1 MTKIDEVFG
10 TTSNEFVGVGLMPG
24 IPQDDV
30 VRGVEHAMESEGE
43 LDHPEV
49 GAEMAAVG
57 VDRFNDDVA
66 HLGRERG
73 ELLGGEGL
81 EVGRRL
87 NRLNDHGRSPCRR
100 HFENAAT
107 GDGGVVAG
115 VGVRG
120 ATLPSH
126 KG

>member
-1 MTKIDEVFG
+1 M
-10 TTSNEFVGVGLMPG
+10 SGV
-24 IPQDDV
+24 PQDDV
-30 VRGVEHAMESEGE
+30 FRRVEHAMESEGE
-43 LDHPEV
+43 LDHSEV
-49 GAEMAAVG
+49 RAEMATVS

-66 HLGRERG
+66 HLGRKRG

-115 VGVRG
+115 SGVRS
-120 ATLPSH
+120 ATLPSLT
-126 KG
+126 G